1 MEKGSATNYWRRL
14 DGFALTRCGLG
25 RSSVDGYHSNK
36 GRGADRSS
44 RPTAAGFIHLV
55 DEGIVKFQGQVL
67 EVPIVRS
74 TGGPVGIGRA
84 TERLAQTN
92 SLGVIASV

>member
-14 DGFALTRCGLG
+14 DGLALTRQ
-25 RSSVDGYHSNK
+25 
-36 GRGADRSS
+36 GADRSS
-44 RPTAAGFIHLV
+44 RPTVAGFIHLV

-67 EVPIVRS
+67 KVPIVRS
-74 TGGPVGIGRA
+74 TGGLVGIGKA
-84 TERLAQTN
+84 TERLAQTD